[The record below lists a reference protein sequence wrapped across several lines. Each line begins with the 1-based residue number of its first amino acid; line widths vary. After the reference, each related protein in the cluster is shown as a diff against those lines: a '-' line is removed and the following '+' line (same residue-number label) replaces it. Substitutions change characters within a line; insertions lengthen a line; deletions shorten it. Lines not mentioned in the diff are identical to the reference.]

1 MIETVFKPIYSPS
14 TLPLILFVNISF
26 LIDLHEINNALATA
40 YKDCKDLCLIET
52 HLPGMSL
59 TVFDLTVLKER
70 KRFELKCFSNL
81 QLFQI
86 VSYIS
91 FKGKYI
97 ALFECII

>member
-1 MIETVFKPIYSPS
+1 MFDRD
-14 TLPLILFVNISF
+14 PL
-26 LIDLHEINNALATA
+26 
-40 YKDCKDLCLIET
+40 
-52 HLPGMSL
+52 MSL
-59 TVFDLTVLKER
+59 TVFDLIVLKER

-91 FKGKYI
+91 FKGIYI

>member
-1 MIETVFKPIYSPS
+1 MFDRD
-14 TLPLILFVNISF
+14 PL
-26 LIDLHEINNALATA
+26 
-40 YKDCKDLCLIET
+40 
-52 HLPGMSL
+52 MSL

-91 FKGKYI
+91 FKGIYI
-97 ALFECII
+97 ALFKCIIKLIIQSLLFRKALLV

>member
-1 MIETVFKPIYSPS
+1 MFDRD
-14 TLPLILFVNISF
+14 PL
-26 LIDLHEINNALATA
+26 
-40 YKDCKDLCLIET
+40 
-52 HLPGMSL
+52 MSL

-81 QLFQI
+81 QLPVFQI

-91 FKGKYI
+91 FKGIYI

>member
-1 MIETVFKPIYSPS
+1 MFDRD
-14 TLPLILFVNISF
+14 PL
-26 LIDLHEINNALATA
+26 
-40 YKDCKDLCLIET
+40 
-52 HLPGMSL
+52 MSL

-91 FKGKYI
+91 FKGINIYTVRMHYLTNNSVSVI
-97 ALFECII
+97 S

>member
-52 HLPGMSL
+52 HLCL
-59 TVFDLTVLKER
+59 
-70 KRFELKCFSNL
+70 
-81 QLFQI
+81 
-86 VSYIS
+86 
-91 FKGKYI
+91 
-97 ALFECII
+97 

>member
-1 MIETVFKPIYSPS
+1 MFDRD
-14 TLPLILFVNISF
+14 PL
-26 LIDLHEINNALATA
+26 
-40 YKDCKDLCLIET
+40 
-52 HLPGMSL
+52 MSL

-91 FKGKYI
+91 FKGIFI

>member
-1 MIETVFKPIYSPS
+1 MFDRD
-14 TLPLILFVNISF
+14 PL
-26 LIDLHEINNALATA
+26 
-40 YKDCKDLCLIET
+40 
-52 HLPGMSL
+52 MSL

-91 FKGKYI
+91 FKGIYI
-97 ALFECII
+97 LHCSNALSN